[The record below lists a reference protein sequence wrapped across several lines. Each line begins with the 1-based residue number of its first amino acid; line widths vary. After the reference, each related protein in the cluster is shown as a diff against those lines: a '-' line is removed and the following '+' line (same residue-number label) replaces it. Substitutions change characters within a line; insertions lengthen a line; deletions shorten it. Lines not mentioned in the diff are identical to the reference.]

1 MRSFRVDI
9 YLLKGARTPVGSF
22 LGSMSQ
28 PSAVELGAHAIK
40 HTLEKNG
47 VEPKDI
53 DEVFMGQVVQA
64 GSGQAPA
71 RQASLKAGLP
81 NSVPCTTVNKVC
93 GSGLKTIIMAA
104 QSIKAGDNRLCVAGG
119 MESMSNA
126 PHLIPNSRVGHKY
139 GNFQTIDSMQNDGL
153 WDVYNDQPMGNCAEE
168 CVEKYSMS
176 REELDTLAISS
187 FKRSQKA
194 QEDGVFKEEIAP
206 FEIKNRKGSI
216 IISEDEGPK
225 KAVFDKIPTLRPAF
239 KKDGKV
245 TAANSS
251 TINDG
256 AASIIVG
263 DESIKDKANFKIVAY
278 AGFAADPLWFTTAPV
293 ESAKRCLDKAGMNIN
308 DIDLFEINE
317 AFAAVALA
325 SIKELEL
332 DKSKVNIY
340 GSGISLGHPIGVSG
354 TRIVMSLM
362 TALEREN
369 KRFGMASICIGGGEA
384 LSMIVEKIK

>member
-1 MRSFRVDI
+1 MDI
-9 YLLKGARTPVGSF
+9 YLLNGARTPVGSF
-22 LGSMSQ
+22 LGSLSNF
-28 PSAVELGAHAIK
+28 SASELGAHSIK
-40 HTLEKNG
+40 YTLEKNKID
-47 VEPKDI
+47 PSSI

-71 RQASLKAGLP
+71 RQAAIKAGLP
-81 NSVPCTTVNKVC
+81 ASVPCNTINKVC
-93 GSGLKTIIMAA
+93 GSGLKTVIMAA
-104 QSIKAGDNRLCVAGG
+104 QSIKAGDNKICIAGG

-126 PHLIPNSRVGHKY
+126 PHLIKNSRNGHKY
-139 GNFQTIDSMQNDGL
+139 GNTEMIDALQYDGL
-153 WDVYNDQPMGNCAEE
+153 WDVFNDQPMGNCAEE
-168 CVEKYSMS
+168 CVEKYEMT
-176 REELDTLAISS
+176 REDLDKLSIES
-187 FKRSQKA
+187 FRKSQAA
-194 QEDGVFKEEIAP
+194 QENGVFENEIVP
-206 FEIKNRKGSI
+206 IEVKTRKGVSL
-216 IISEDEGPK
+216 ISEDEGPK
-225 KAVFDKIPTLRPAF
+225 KAVFEKIPKLKPAF
-239 KKDGKV
+239 IKNGKV

-263 DESIKDKANFKIVAY
+263 GEEIKDKAQFKIVAY

-293 ESAKRCLDKAGMNIN
+293 FSAKKCLKKAKMSVN

-332 DKSKVNIY
+332 DKDKVNIY

-354 TRIVMSLM
+354 TRILMSLM
-362 TALEREN
+362 SGLEREN

-384 LSMIVEKIK
+384 LSMIIEKIK